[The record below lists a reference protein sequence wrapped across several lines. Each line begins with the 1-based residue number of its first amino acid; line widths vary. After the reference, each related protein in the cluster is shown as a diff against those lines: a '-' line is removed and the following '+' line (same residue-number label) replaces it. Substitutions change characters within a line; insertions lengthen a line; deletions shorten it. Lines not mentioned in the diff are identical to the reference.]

1 MRSSLEATGTA
12 GRSTL
17 ADLQSTTD
25 AFGPCADRN
34 MVSTVELGEMK
45 TALEAALTVAVTETI
60 KAKPG
65 NPVLYLAHRLIQY
78 AQLPPVVPEPEKA
91 KPPPVAAAAPPGG
104 RPKRRNSKAWAPK
117 QQLAQDAKTNMEHQA
132 KLDIYSQVPRPRR
145 LPYPDRSRGR
155 ESHWRRRSRAC
166 AGAPAGGDLAPV
178 LRHLHHR
185 TQGAPV
191 PVRCVV
197 RPARDRSVV

>member
-1 MRSSLEATGTA
+1 
-12 GRSTL
+12 
-17 ADLQSTTD
+17 
-25 AFGPCADRN
+25 

-155 ESHWRRRSRAC
+155 ESHRRRRSRAC
-166 AGAPAGGDLAPV
+166 AGAQAAA
-178 LRHLHHR
+178 LRQCSVICTIGPKAR
-185 TQGAPV
+185 PSPSAASSA
-191 PVRCVV
+191 
-197 RPARDRSVV
+197 RPATARLYES